1 MELCSHLADV
11 GLLWYIV
18 VMEQNNCGLLFRSIS
33 GYKDLTYSDIQFRSG
48 QVRIIG
54 IMDGKESNIEFF
66 GMRKTYIGRGVSRG
80 QYRSYES
87 QKTLYWPTDHPL
99 FFIFSTHLFIIKIKM
114 TNLHCKFIAIIL
126 WFRIIKVR
134 YTCRSFLW
142 GSNKWWT
149 IPVLCPVVPQQPF
162 SWNIVF

>member
-66 GMRKTYIGRGVSRG
+66 GMRKSYIGRGFSRV

-87 QKTLYWPTDHPL
+87 QKNSILADCPSIIPYILNSCPFINHKKSINIHWL
-99 FFIFSTHLFIIKIKM
+99 F
-114 TNLHCKFIAIIL
+114 NAILL
-126 WFRIIKVR
+126 WSNNKVE
-134 YTCRSFLW
+134 L
-142 GSNKWWT
+142 G
-149 IPVLCPVVPQQPF
+149 L
-162 SWNIVF
+162 